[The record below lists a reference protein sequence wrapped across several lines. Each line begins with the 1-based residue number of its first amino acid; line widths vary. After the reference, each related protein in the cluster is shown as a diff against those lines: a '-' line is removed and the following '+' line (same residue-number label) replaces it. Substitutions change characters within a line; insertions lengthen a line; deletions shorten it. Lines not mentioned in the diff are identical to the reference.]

1 MITLFKKPA
10 TVEEIHQEFDSSE
23 QKIIDECNKLLSEC
37 NIVTQTQVERKSE
50 MLKSLGFVNSETVKI
65 SEELKNKYGR
75 SKKQLNQIMDYK
87 RKYPRDKFITVD
99 ELDRICKKYK
109 LIHAPVNNYIKDVP
123 EKNLLEIKNSTPLS
137 NGDRME
143 RYQII
148 TSITFMSGTP
158 SSYKKFVRENMVNNS
173 SIDISRF
180 SDTNFKTIVK
190 GLGYEG
196 SFGAWGYD
204 RIKLQT
210 VDMSGYHIAAP
221 KSHFNLDNLMNKTK
235 FGFFNVT
242 TTEVKDPVVFEYC
255 KGNICRIITK
265 WGTDDDQSYLEPSLF
280 NENNN

>member
-37 NIVTQTQVERKSE
+37 NIVTQTQVDRKSD

-65 SEELKNKYGR
+65 SEELKNKYDPY
-75 SKKQLNQIMDYK
+75 KTQLNQIMDYK
-87 RKYPRDKFITVD
+87 RKYPRDKFITVN

-109 LIHAPVNNYIKDVP
+109 LIHAPVSNYIKDVP

-137 NGDRME
+137 NEDKMKRF
-143 RYQII
+143 QII
-148 TSITFMSGTP
+148 TSINFMPDTP
-158 SSYKKFVRENMVNNS
+158 RSYKKFVRKNMVNNS

-180 SDTNFKTIVK
+180 SDTNFKTIVR

-196 SFGAWGYD
+196 SFGTWGYD
-204 RIKLQT
+204 RMDVQT
-210 VDMSGYHIAAP
+210 IDMSGYHIAAP
-221 KSHFNLDNLMNKTK
+221 KSHFNLNNLMNKTK

-280 NENNN
+280 NENHN